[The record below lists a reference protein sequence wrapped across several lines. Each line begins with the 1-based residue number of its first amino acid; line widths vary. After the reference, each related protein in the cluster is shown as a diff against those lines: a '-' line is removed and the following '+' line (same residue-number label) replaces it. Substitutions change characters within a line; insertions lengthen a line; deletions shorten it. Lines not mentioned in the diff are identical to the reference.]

1 MPSASFQAYRE
12 SLATGYAQDNI
23 TSGRWPKEGALERAY
38 EDFDQSLPHGLD
50 TPDHYI
56 YEITSESTGAVVG
69 VIWFASVVKNGIR
82 SAFVYDVEIKAEFR
96 RQGYARAAFEA
107 LETLVRALG
116 LPSIGLNVFNHNP
129 GAQALYE
136 SLGYEVTNINMLK
149 KL

>member
-1 MPSASFQAYRE
+1 MPQASFQAYRE
-12 SLATGYAQDNI
+12 SLAAGYAQDNI

-38 EDFDQSLPHGLD
+38 EDLDQSLPQGLD

-56 YEITSESTGAVVG
+56 YEIISESTGAVVG
-69 VIWFASVVKNGIR
+69 VIWFASVAKHGIR
-82 SAFVYDVEIKAEFR
+82 SAFVYDVEIKAECR

-107 LETLVRALG
+107 LEILVRTLG